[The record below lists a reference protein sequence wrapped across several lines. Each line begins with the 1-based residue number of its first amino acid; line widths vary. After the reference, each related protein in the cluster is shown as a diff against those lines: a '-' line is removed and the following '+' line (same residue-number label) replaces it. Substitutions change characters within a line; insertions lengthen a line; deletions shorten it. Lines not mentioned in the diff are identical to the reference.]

1 MYSVK
6 NSASE
11 DFLMIIHKAYSNCN
25 FPRKDFLTDKKVYD
39 FWAAATLSLLGLGYR
54 INIFRPLINFLKI
67 LDNDGE
73 F

>member
-11 DFLMIIHKAYSNCN
+11 DFHIIHKAYSNCN
-25 FPRKDFLTDKKVYD
+25 FWRKEFLTDKNVHD
-39 FWAAATLSLLGLGYR
+39 FWATSTLSLLGLGYR

>member
-39 FWAAATLSLLGLGYR
+39 F
-54 INIFRPLINFLKI
+54 
-67 LDNDGE
+67 
-73 F
+73 